1 MGSKMVKVV
10 YQPWEK
16 IVIHEIVKYALDA
29 LVTLQSLG
37 VEPGGLGEPL
47 LWAEGIVFSSSTM
60 LETKDVIKEK
70 LEGVAHWSSVEWALM
85 PEFKEVIII
94 KETNVKVPILNVSAH
109 PIYKTVSKWLKEHK
123 ELEQK

>member
-1 MGSKMVKVV
+1 MVKVV

-16 IVIHEIVKYALDA
+16 IVIHEIVRYALDA
-29 LVTLQSLG
+29 LVKLQSLG

-60 LETKDVIKEK
+60 LETKDIIKEK

-85 PEFKEVIII
+85 PEFKEVITI

>member
-1 MGSKMVKVV
+1 M
-10 YQPWEK
+10 
-16 IVIHEIVKYALDA
+16 
-29 LVTLQSLG
+29 
-37 VEPGGLGEPL
+37 EPGGLGEPL

>member
-1 MGSKMVKVV
+1 MVKVV

-29 LVTLQSLG
+29 LVKLQSLG

-109 PIYKTVSKWLKEHK
+109 PIYKTVSKWLKAHK